1 MLLVANAQ
9 DAAIAPGGERIAFV
23 RPGKDGFSRVWTLA
37 FATPEGGRESTGVG
51 AGHYNHRYP
60 AWSPDGRLIC
70 YEDVRDLWLVPAEG
84 GTPRRLTHDDAR
96 DSHPAWSRDGRYIYF
111 ASDREGTR
119 SLWRLAVAGGAPV
132 RVTRGAGPEDFPSV
146 SQDGRRLALLSS
158 LETLAIALFDV
169 QTGGFSRVE
178 QGRIS
183 SEAAFAPDKS
193 AIAFV
198 STLLGTCDLWLQ
210 RLQGQ
215 VPIGQPVRLIDQPGT
230 CAVPT
235 FSPDGRW
242 IAYFHFVEGRRDVWV
257 VSAKGGKPVNFTNE
271 PSANNQPAWS
281 PDSRQIAFISNRGG
295 SNQVWVAPFVEGL
308 P

>member
-84 GTPRRLTHDDAR
+84 EHRDVSRMTTP
-96 DSHPAWSRDGRYIYF
+96 
-111 ASDREGTR
+111 GTR
-119 SLWRLAVAGGAPV
+119 IQPSRGTAGTSTSRPIERAPARSWRLAVAGGAPV

-198 STLLGTCDLWLQ
+198 STLLGQMCH
-210 RLQGQ
+210 G
-215 VPIGQPVRLIDQPGT
+215 G
-230 CAVPT
+230 
-235 FSPDGRW
+235 FSGFKARCP
-242 IAYFHFVEGRRDVWV
+242 
-257 VSAKGGKPVNFTNE
+257 
-271 PSANNQPAWS
+271 
-281 PDSRQIAFISNRGG
+281 
-295 SNQVWVAPFVEGL
+295 
-308 P
+308 